1 MTSKEFEKK
10 IKELGYKYVCDTN
23 EIEEGIIVEYARDEN
38 GHTLLCTSNVSTYDI
53 DTAWSSFEYLSK
65 SEKDELFYVFYQYIK
80 TDIKDR
86 GLSIEKESKTVTDYK
101 LNRQ

>member
-38 GHTLLCTSNVSTYDI
+38 GHTLLCTSNNSTYDI
-53 DTAWSSFEYLSK
+53 DTAWSSFESLTK
-65 SEKDELFYVFYQYIK
+65 AEKDELFYVFYQYIK

-86 GLSIEKESKTVTDYK
+86 GLSIKSENKTVTEYH
-101 LNRQ
+101 LNRD